1 MAENDLFTT
10 DIPTPRK
17 PARRMVE
24 SSRMTLAPVPSPAA
38 APGDVP
44 PQNLEAEESVLGAM
58 MISPGAIAAVSEVLD
73 AGDFYRESHA
83 KIYRAALQLFNKSEP
98 VDAITLTNELE
109 QRGELEAIGGRVRL
123 HELARLVPATA
134 NARHYAEI
142 VRENAT
148 LRGLIRAGGE
158 IAQLGWE
165 REGEPTELVAR
176 AEQLV
181 YELGESRTQGELVLF
196 KDTLVE
202 TFQRISHLYESGA
215 EVTGLASGFKDLD
228 RITAG
233 FQPANLVIIAAR
245 PSMGKSAFA
254 LEIANHVAVDQQRP
268 CAFFSLEMSRQEVAQ
283 RLICSRG
290 KVDAHHI
297 RTGKLSKD
305 DWPRL
310 AQACGQLESAP
321 LYVDDT
327 PALSLLELRARAQTL
342 KRREPNL
349 GLVVV
354 DYLQLMTTGF
364 RDESRLQEVSSI
376 SRGLKEIAKDLDL
389 PVVALSQLNRSPEQR
404 HDKRPMLSDL
414 RESGSIEQDAD
425 LVMFLYRE
433 EYYDRDDADDTKKG
447 IAEVIVAKHRNGPIG
462 SFNVAF
468 ISRYAKFASL
478 QQQ

>member
-1 MAENDLFTT
+1 MTENDLFTK
-10 DIPTPRK
+10 DISTSSNRPR
-17 PARRMVE
+17 RVVE
-24 SSRMTLAPVPSPAA
+24 STRMALAPVPSPAPS
-38 APGDVP
+38 PGTVP

-58 MISPGAIAAVSEVLD
+58 MIASGAIAAVSEILD

-83 KIYRAALQLFNKSEP
+83 KIYRAALQLYGKNEP

-109 QRGELEAIGGRVRL
+109 QRGELEEIGGRVRL

-134 NARHYAEI
+134 NVRHYAEI
-142 VRENAT
+142 VRETAT

-165 REGEPTELVAR
+165 REGEPVELVAR

-181 YELGESRTQGELVLF
+181 YDLGERRAQGELVLF

-215 EVTGLASGFKDLD
+215 EVTGLPSGFKDLD

-233 FQPANLVIIAAR
+233 LQPANLVILAAR

-254 LEIANHVAVDQQRP
+254 LEIANHVAVDQQTP

-290 KVDAHHI
+290 KVDAHAI
-297 RTGKLSKD
+297 RTGRLSKD

-310 AQACGQLESAP
+310 SQACGQLETAS

-327 PALSLLELRARAQTL
+327 PALSLLELRARTQTL
-342 KRREPNL
+342 KRRSRTSASSSS
-349 GLVVV
+349 
-354 DYLQLMTTGF
+354 TT
-364 RDESRLQEVSSI
+364 SS
-376 SRGLKEIAKDLDL
+376 
-389 PVVALSQLNRSPEQR
+389 
-404 HDKRPMLSDL
+404 
-414 RESGSIEQDAD
+414 
-425 LVMFLYRE
+425 
-433 EYYDRDDADDTKKG
+433 
-447 IAEVIVAKHRNGPIG
+447 
-462 SFNVAF
+462 
-468 ISRYAKFASL
+468 
-478 QQQ
+478 

>member
-1 MAENDLFTT
+1 MA
-10 DIPTPRK
+10 
-17 PARRMVE
+17 
-24 SSRMTLAPVPSPAA
+24 LAPVPSAA
-38 APGDVP
+38 STAASVP

-58 MISPGAIAAVSEVLD
+58 MISPGAIAAVSEILD
-73 AGDFYRESHA
+73 ASDFYRDSHA
-83 KIYRAALQLFNKSEP
+83 RIYRAALHLYGRNEP

-109 QRGELEAIGGRVRL
+109 QRGELEAVGGRVRL

-142 VRENAT
+142 VRETAT
-148 LRGLIRAGGE
+148 LRGLIRVGGE

-165 REGEPTELVAR
+165 REGEPAELVAR

-181 YELGESRTQGELVLF
+181 YELGERRSEGELVLF
-196 KDTLVE
+196 KETLVE

-215 EVTGLASGFKDLD
+215 EVTGLPSGFKDLD

-233 FQPANLVIIAAR
+233 FQPANLVVVAAR

-254 LEIANHVAVDQQRP
+254 LEIASHVACDQQTP
-268 CAFFSLEMSRQEVAQ
+268 CAFFSLEMSRQEIAQ

-297 RTGKLSKD
+297 RTGRLAKE

-310 AQACGQLESAP
+310 AHACGQLEAAP

-342 KRREPNL
+342 KRREPKL

-354 DYLQLMTTGF
+354 DYLQLMTTG
-364 RDESRLQEVSSI
+364 RSEESRLQEVSAI

-425 LVMFLYRE
+425 LVLFLYRE
-433 EYYDRDDADDTKKG
+433 EYYERDDADDSKKG

-462 SFNVAF
+462 SFNLAF

-478 QQQ
+478 QQ

>member
-1 MAENDLFTT
+1 M
-10 DIPTPRK
+10 
-17 PARRMVE
+17 
-24 SSRMTLAPVPSPAA
+24 SLAPALAPASVPGS
-38 APGDVP
+38 VP

-73 AGDFYRESHA
+73 ASDFYRESHA
-83 KIYRAALQLFNKSEP
+83 KIYRAALQLYGQNEP

-109 QRGELEAIGGRVRL
+109 QRGELETIGGRVRL

-134 NARHYAEI
+134 NAGHYAEI
-142 VRENAT
+142 VRETAT
-148 LRGLIRAGGE
+148 LRGLILAGGE
-158 IAQLGWE
+158 IAQLGWD

-181 YELGESRTQGELVLF
+181 FELAERRAEGELILF
-196 KDTLVE
+196 KDTLLE
-202 TFQRISHLYESGA
+202 TFERISHLYESGA

-228 RITAG
+228 GITAG
-233 FQPANLVIIAAR
+233 FQPANLVILAAR

-254 LEIANHVAVDQQRP
+254 LEIANHVAVDLQTP

-290 KVDAHHI
+290 RVDAHRI

-310 AQACGQLESAP
+310 TQACGQLESAP
-321 LYVDDT
+321 LFVDDT
-327 PALSLLELRARAQTL
+327 PGLSLLELRARAQTL

-349 GLVVV
+349 GLIVV
-354 DYLQLMTTGF
+354 DYLQLMTTG
-364 RDESRLQEVSSI
+364 RNEESRLQEVSRI
-376 SRGLKEIAKDLDL
+376 SRDLKAIAKDLDV
-389 PVVALSQLNRSPEQR
+389 PVIALSQLNRSPEQR

-433 EYYDRDDADDTKKG
+433 EYYERDETDDSNKG
-447 IAEVIVAKHRNGPIG
+447 VAEVIVAKHRNGPTG
-462 SFNVAF
+462 DFKVAF
-468 ISRYAKFASL
+468 ISKYAKFAPL
-478 QQQ
+478 AH